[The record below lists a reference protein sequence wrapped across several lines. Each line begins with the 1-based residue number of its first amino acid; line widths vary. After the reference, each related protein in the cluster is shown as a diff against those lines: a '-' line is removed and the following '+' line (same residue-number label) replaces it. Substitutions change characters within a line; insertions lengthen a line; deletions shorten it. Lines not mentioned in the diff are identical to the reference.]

1 MPNQVAIKAT
11 MTQGPIGPA
20 ENAKARPKPP
30 INRAM
35 ETADMVRLHWLQQ
48 GVSGCGL
55 PVCTEFAESGVFVV
69 EVMGHRDRGQQMSP
83 LGFRLLGR
91 TLL

>member
-1 MPNQVAIKAT
+1 MDAPVMPNQVAIKAT

-48 GVSGCGL
+48 GVPGCGL
-55 PVCTEFAESGVFVV
+55 PICTEFAESGVFVV
-69 EVMGHRDRGQQMSP
+69 EVMSHRNG
-83 LGFRLLGR
+83 G
-91 TLL
+91 